1 MRFPLTF
8 KIVSG
13 YLVLAVFL
21 GAVCL
26 TSVSTFNEISSRV
39 EALSALAGQTASAA
53 GQPLAGPLV
62 EISGAARDAVL
73 WVVILG
79 GLGLLAGFSLALLA
93 IYHIISALNKLK
105 YATHLIADGVFDLE
119 PQIRSRDEIGDLAR
133 DLSLMA
139 KRFSQYEQ
147 MCLDASPLTRL
158 PGNIAIERSLLERMR
173 RGEKFALCYLDL
185 DNFKA
190 YNDRYGYAR
199 GSEVIKATGELIYN
213 ARKAFGREDDFVGHI
228 GGDDFVLI
236 TSPEHI
242 KDLCENII
250 KGFDDL
256 ITRYYSKEDLERG
269 FVLGIDRYGVE
280 RQFPIMTISI
290 AVVSD
295 AHREIASPTEIAQ
308 VAAEIKDFV
317 KTMPGSNY
325 LVDRRRN
332 KR

>member
-1 MRFPLTF
+1 M
-8 KIVSG
+8 
-13 YLVLAVFL
+13 L
-21 GAVCL
+21 GAVCIVA
-26 TSVSTFNEISSRV
+26 VSTLNDISARID
-39 EALSALAGQTASAA
+39 AFSALGGSGDATAWK
-53 GQPLAGPLV
+53 PLAGPLL
-62 EISGAARDAVL
+62 EISGLAREAVL

-79 GLGLLAGFSLALLA
+79 AAGLVGGFFLALLA
-93 IYHIISALNKLK
+93 VFHILSALGKLK
-105 YATHLIADGVFDLE
+105 YATHLIAEGIFDLE

-133 DLSLMA
+133 ELSVMA
-139 KRFSQYEQ
+139 KKFKQYEQ

-158 PGNIAIERSLLERMR
+158 PGNIAIERSLLEKMR
-173 RGEKFALCYLDL
+173 KGEKFALCYIDL

-190 YNDRYGYAR
+190 YNDRYGYAK
-199 GSEVIKATGELIYN
+199 GSEIIKATGELVYN
-213 ARKAFGREDDFVGHI
+213 MRKSYGREGDFVGHI

-236 TSPEHI
+236 TAPENI
-242 KDLCENII
+242 KALCENII
-250 KGFDDL
+250 HGFDKL
-256 ITRYYSKEDLERG
+256 IPRYYSPEDLERG
-269 FVLGIDRYGVE
+269 FVVGIDRYGVE

-317 KTMPGSNY
+317 KTLPGSNY